1 MLSRLLLVLKDW
13 SSVGFDM
20 QPRGGSRG
28 SWGQEAKRLN
38 GALQES
44 EIQDLEGYPLSL
56 PPP

>member
-13 SSVGFDM
+13 RSVGFEM

-44 EIQDLEGYPLSL
+44 GSSGLEGVSPPL
-56 PPP
+56 PP